1 MLRAK
6 CQFLL
11 CGAKRAYA
19 NNDLIDCVT
28 TLRCHTVA
36 SGGPSTSII
45 IRIYEQVWCCS
56 PPTCFPWHSLVICE
70 SMFDRFWRPDDQ
82 AFKRINLHQAQ
93 LPTICQKKRDTQAFF
108 VGLTT
113 RELETMWYFWAS
125 VPFFLL
131 LFLMRNR
138 TRDSWKNKF
147 WGFVLFKHAKV
158 WSTFACLIVCI
169 KKFLVLMAVLIF
181 RNFFLSRLFAMYCA
195 ILFVIYCHVIF

>member
-45 IRIYEQVWCCS
+45 IRIYEQVWYCS

-70 SMFDRFWRPDDQ
+70 SMFDRFLAPRWSSFQKDQ
-82 AFKRINLHQAQ
+82 LTSSPVANNMSE
-93 LPTICQKKRDTQAFF
+93 KKRH
-108 VGLTT
+108 
-113 RELETMWYFWAS
+113 AS
-125 VPFFLL
+125 LFCRLDNQRIGNHVVFLSFSALFLL

-147 WGFVLFKHAKV
+147 
-158 WSTFACLIVCI
+158 
-169 KKFLVLMAVLIF
+169 
-181 RNFFLSRLFAMYCA
+181 
-195 ILFVIYCHVIF
+195 

>member
-45 IRIYEQVWCCS
+45 IRIYEQVWYCL

-125 VPFFLL
+125 VPFFCYFFSCEIGLAIRGKTSSRAAEVL
-131 LFLMRNR
+131 CFSS
-138 TRDSWKNKF
+138 TQKF
-147 WGFVLFKHAKV
+147 DPHL
-158 WSTFACLIVCI
+158 
-169 KKFLVLMAVLIF
+169 
-181 RNFFLSRLFAMYCA
+181 
-195 ILFVIYCHVIF
+195 HV